1 MIRTVT
7 LQDIPAITAIYH
19 EYVLHS
25 TATFEIEPPT
35 EKEMQARIE
44 SFAAHYPCLVYET
57 DGEIAGYCYAHPWK
71 EKAAYRHTLETTIYL
86 HPKYIGRGIGKQLM
100 KRLIEAC
107 RADGHHA
114 LIACI
119 TAENHSSC
127 EFHTALG
134 FEQVSLFKE
143 VGIKF
148 DRLLDVVDYELI
160 LKSGKH

>member
-1 MIRTVT
+1 MIRNITQ
-7 LQDIPAITAIYH
+7 QDIPSITTIYR

-35 EKEMQARIE
+35 EQQMQARIE

-57 DGEIAGYCYAHPWK
+57 DDHRIAGYCYAHPWK
-71 EKAAYRHTLETTIYL
+71 EKAAYQHTLETTIYL
-86 HPKYIGRGIGKQLM
+86 DPSQKGKGIGKQLM
-100 KRLIEAC
+100 EQLVNTC
-107 RADGHHA
+107 RNQRHHA

-119 TAENHSSC
+119 TAENRPSC
-127 EFHTALG
+127 AFHEALG

-148 DRLLDVVDYELI
+148 GRLLDVADYELI
-160 LKSGKH
+160 LDK